1 MGEYFFLVR
10 YEDRRALDGG
20 EEGLDQAATILAM
33 ARHILKK
40 NRWADTATLLASFP
54 DHMGMR
60 LPHIVTL
67 QYKLSGSYIL

>member
-1 MGEYFFLVR
+1 MGDYFFLVR

-40 NRWADTATLLASFP
+40 NRWVDSHITSLVPRPHGNEATTYRNSAI
-54 DHMGMR
+54 R
-60 LPHIVTL
+60 T
-67 QYKLSGSYIL
+67 